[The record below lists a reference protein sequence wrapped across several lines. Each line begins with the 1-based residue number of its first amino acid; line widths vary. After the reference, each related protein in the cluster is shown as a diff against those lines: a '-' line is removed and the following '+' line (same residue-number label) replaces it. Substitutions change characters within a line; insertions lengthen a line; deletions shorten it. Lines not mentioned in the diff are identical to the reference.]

1 MAVPV
6 QFTFVPRDL
15 AAICAY
21 QTTAGAGPLT
31 INGTYVDQNALGV
44 GVQRAFMPGGMG
56 YGVAINCSGNVSGV
70 NFKVTGVDVYNQTI
84 SATLAGPNVGVVVT
98 PQEFAA
104 IFSVSSN
111 AAVASNTRVGI
122 FGHGSSRPYQVDT
135 FMNPV
140 NMDATLLIVSAA
152 TASLQNTDANLNA
165 IVAISGS
172 AAPTWTNISTVSNV
186 TATTVATSS
195 SPRKW
200 VRLYVSGVDATG
212 TVQATLTQAGW

>member
-104 IFSVSSN
+104 IFSVSSD

-122 FGHGSSRPYQVDT
+122 FGHGSSRPYKLDT
-135 FMNPV
+135 FMNPM
-140 NMDATLLIVSAA
+140 NMDASVSIVA
-152 TASLQNTDANLNA
+152 TATAALQSTDQSLNT
-165 IVAISGS
+165 IVPISG
-172 AAPTWTNISTVSNV
+172 AAAVVWTNLASVSNV
-186 TATTVATSS
+186 TASTIATIS
-195 SPRKW
+195 SPHRY
-200 VRLYVSGVDATG
+200 VRLYVSGANATG
-212 TVQATLTQAGW
+212 TVQAVLTQAGW